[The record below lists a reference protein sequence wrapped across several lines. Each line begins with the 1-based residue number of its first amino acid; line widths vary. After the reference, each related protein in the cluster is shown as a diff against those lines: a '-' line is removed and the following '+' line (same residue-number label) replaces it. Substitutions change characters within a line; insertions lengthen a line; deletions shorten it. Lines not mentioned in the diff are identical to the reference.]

1 MKSEHGYVPKYKN
14 TGNAAWSRGLTA
26 ETDLRLKAL
35 AQKLKEKYQNGEL
48 ITSFKGRH
56 HSEDT
61 KKKMSE
67 THR

>member
-1 MKSEHGYVPKYKN
+1 MAMYQNIKN

-48 ITSFKGRH
+48 VTSFKGRH